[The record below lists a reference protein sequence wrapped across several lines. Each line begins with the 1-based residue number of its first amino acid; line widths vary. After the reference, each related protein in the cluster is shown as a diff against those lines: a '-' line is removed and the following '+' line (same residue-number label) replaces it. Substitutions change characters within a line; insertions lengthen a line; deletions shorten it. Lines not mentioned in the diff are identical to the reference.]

1 MSHEKFKAWFLNK
14 GSKSECQN
22 WRKKNLEHPRKL
34 KYHIWKYYISKK
46 FDFCLFMQFMGIL
59 KQKFAI
65 SRRKSVI
72 RKNFTVQESLQKS
85 FYSILDGQKNF
96 WFFCFFF
103 LLWHPLHFDFFSTLL
118 SLFLHTF
125 WVTSQSDHKSGPL
138 SFS

>member
-72 RKNFTVQESLQKS
+72 RKKFYCARKSSKKFLQHFRWSKKILIFLFFLSFVTPFT
-85 FYSILDGQKNF
+85 F
-96 WFFCFFF
+96 WFFWP
-103 LLWHPLHFDFFSTLL
+103 LLI
-118 SLFLHTF
+118 LFLHTF
-125 WVTSQSDHKSGPL
+125 WVTSQSDHKSGP
-138 SFS
+138 